1 MDKLDI
7 MRAIKSRGFLA
18 KDIAEK
24 LGISVVA
31 MSQRANKDNP
41 TVKSLREV
49 ADIIGCDVRD
59 LFYKVD
65 EDGNIIEDE
74 HQQQELFSQREEAKT
89 LLPSNEPTDQ
99 AERTD
104 GNLYTARDAAE
115 HTIKF
120 LSPQAAV
127 ETTTFCPHCGKKVR
141 VGVVLLPEE

>member
-41 TVKSLREV
+41 TVKSLRGV

-65 EDGNIIEDE
+65 ENGNIIEDE
-74 HQQQELFSQREEAKT
+74 HQAQDLFSLERLPHTEDKT
-89 LLPSNEPTDQ
+89 ESLASQQKEDALPETEKAITPLQ
-99 AERTD
+99 Q
-104 GNLYTARDAAE
+104 
-115 HTIKF
+115 I
-120 LSPQAAV
+120 
-127 ETTTFCPHCGKKVR
+127 TTTFCPHCGKRVR
-141 VGVVLLPEE
+141 VGVVLLAEE

>member
-7 MRAIKSRGFLA
+7 MRAIKSRGFKA

-24 LGISVVA
+24 LGISIVA

-49 ADIIGCDVRD
+49 AEIIGCDVRD

-65 EDGNIIEDE
+65 ENGNIVEENDS
-74 HQQQELFSQREEAKT
+74 QQDLFA
-89 LLPSNEPTDQ
+89 
-99 AERTD
+99 RTD
-104 GNLYTARDAAE
+104 ASEAIMEHEQKKMLNGEIDITDAEYAAD
-115 HTIKF
+115 HAIRIPD
-120 LSPQAAV
+120 PQATAKV
-127 ETTTFCPHCGKKVR
+127 ETFCPHCGKRVR

>member
-65 EDGNIIEDE
+65 ENGNIIEDE
-74 HQQQELFSQREEAKT
+74 RQAQDLFSHERLPRIEGKNESLTSRQKEES
-89 LLPSNEPTDQ
+89 LPET
-99 AERTD
+99 AE
-104 GNLYTARDAAE
+104 NDAPLQQM
-115 HTIKF
+115 TI
-120 LSPQAAV
+120 
-127 ETTTFCPHCGKKVR
+127 TFCPHCGKKVR

>member
-7 MRAIKSRGFLA
+7 TRAIKSRGFLV
-18 KDIAEK
+18 KDVAEK

-49 ADIIGCDVRD
+49 AEVIDCDIRD

-65 EDGNIIEDE
+65 ENGNIIEDIP
-74 HQQQELFSQREEAKT
+74 QALFNQREDVAKK
-89 LLPSNEPTDQ
+89 LPFSSPNNIGDAGDLFTPSTPSAIDDHLITPPSPSPT
-99 AERTD
+99 
-104 GNLYTARDAAE
+104 
-115 HTIKF
+115 
-120 LSPQAAV
+120 V

>member
-7 MRAIKSRGFLA
+7 MRAIKSRGFFA

-49 ADIIGCDVRD
+49 AEIIGCDVRD

-65 EDGNIIEDE
+65 ENGNIIEDE
-74 HQQQELFSQREEAKT
+74 HQAQDLFSLERLPNIEDKTDSLASQQKEDALPEAEETIAP
-89 LLPSNEPTDQ
+89 LQ
-99 AERTD
+99 QI
-104 GNLYTARDAAE
+104 TA
-115 HTIKF
+115 
-120 LSPQAAV
+120 
-127 ETTTFCPHCGKKVR
+127 TFCPHCGKRVR
-141 VGVVLLPEE
+141 VGVVLLAEE

>member
-49 ADIIGCDVRD
+49 AEIIGCDVRD
-59 LFYKVD
+59 FFYKVD
-65 EDGNIIEDE
+65 ENGNIIEDE
-74 HQQQELFSQREEAKT
+74 QQQHDLFAQERM
-89 LLPSNEPTDQ
+89 PT
-99 AERTD
+99 TD
-104 GNLYTARDAAE
+104 GKTEPPASQQGATSSSEAVASSEDDHIIHLPE
-115 HTIKF
+115 
-120 LSPQAAV
+120 PQAAV
-127 ETTTFCPHCGKKVR
+127 ATTTFCPHCGKKVR
-141 VGVVLLPEE
+141 VGVVLLDS

>member
-18 KDIAEK
+18 KDIAER

-65 EDGNIIEDE
+65 ENGNIIEDE
-74 HQQQELFSQREEAKT
+74 YQAQDLFSHERLPHAEGKAESLVSQQKEDALPEAEEAIAP
-89 LLPSNEPTDQ
+89 LQ
-99 AERTD
+99 QV
-104 GNLYTARDAAE
+104 TA
-115 HTIKF
+115 
-120 LSPQAAV
+120 
-127 ETTTFCPHCGKKVR
+127 TFCPHCGKRVR
-141 VGVVLLPEE
+141 VGVVLLSEE